1 MERLHEVIFVESP
14 KSVKLWEERQVKE
27 LAAENK
33 ATREKLR
40 RIENTDRE
48 DLDSTD
54 LIMKDMLDSRKKIS
68 E

>member
-1 MERLHEVIFVESP
+1 M
-14 KSVKLWEERQVKE
+14 KE

-54 LIMKDMLDSRKKIS
+54 LIMKDMLDSRKR
-68 E
+68 